1 MKILSIEEKA
11 KRYDDV
17 LKQIKECTPDENG
30 FVTIYPNEIFP
41 ELKESEDEKI
51 KNWIVAKL
59 TQICRNATGE
69 EDKDV
74 VEKYHKACAWLE
86 KQGEQKSQGKSA
98 LEAINE
104 EDVGNANKIDDCSI
118 GSNYFGTIDKAV
130 SKSEIVKD
138 TWYVCTC
145 TTCTEHTRIW
155 FNKGIAYLGNDIL
168 KYDLG
173 FEPEEYQGYF
183 RLWTI
188 EDAKD
193 GDVLAEDSCIFIIQ
207 KLCGI
212 TAAKT
217 YCALFNDGDFDDGS
231 TLYFDIDSTKPASK
245 EQCELLFQK
254 MKEAGYEWNKDKKE
268 LKKL

>member
-1 MKILSIEEKA
+1 MKNLSIEEKA
-11 KRYDDV
+11 KRYDEA
-17 LKQIKECTPDENG
+17 LKQIKECMPDENG
-30 FVTIYPNEIFP
+30 FVTIYPDEIFP

-51 KNWIVAKL
+51 RKEIIKL
-59 TQICRNATGE
+59 VKFFYGSSLVCKHTISK
-69 EDKDV
+69 DKMV
-74 VEKYHKACAWLE
+74 AWLE
-86 KQGEQKSQGKSA
+86 KQGEQKSQDKSA

-104 EDVGNANKIDDCSI
+104 EDAGNANKIDDCSI
-118 GSNYFGTIDKAV
+118 DSHYFGSVDKAEP
-130 SKSEIVKD
+130 KSEIIKD

-145 TTCTEHTRIW
+145 TTCTEDSRIW

-173 FEPEEYQGYF
+173 FDPEEYQGYF

-207 KLCGI
+207 RLSGI
-212 TAAKT
+212 NAAAKT
-217 YCALFNDGDFDDGS
+217 YFTLFNDGEFNDG
-231 TLYFDIDSTKPASK
+231 TILYFDIDSTKPATK
-245 EQCELLFQK
+245 EQRDILFAK